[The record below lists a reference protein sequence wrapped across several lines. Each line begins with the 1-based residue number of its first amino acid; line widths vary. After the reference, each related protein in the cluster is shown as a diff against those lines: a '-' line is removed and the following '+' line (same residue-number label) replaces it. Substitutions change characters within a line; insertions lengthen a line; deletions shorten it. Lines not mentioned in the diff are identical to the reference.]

1 MRKKIPV
8 VLLLMLLALLTAC
21 NPPMVGKEDTASTV
35 YFLMEGEHGR
45 TLAYEIVQLPEGSLQ
60 QQIEAVLEAMRTPL
74 NTNHTPLL
82 QENMHVRAVEVFGS
96 TVVVRLTG
104 GYDQLNSIG
113 RSLVDSAITLSLCEL
128 EEVRYVRITGDRGNA
143 VGFMSESSVVLEDS
157 DLRLTAFDIEVYPVD
172 RSSGRLVPY
181 QLHIA
186 SEEEV
191 LTPRMVL
198 EEMMAGTLGEAA
210 PFDGRMDVRNVIQT
224 DTNSLRAELYIPV
237 EMDLRGR
244 EADLWSVV
252 NTLCSCRGIEQVS
265 VVINS
270 NVPSDR
276 GLKDCDG
283 LLTYDPQ
290 WIG

>member
-1 MRKKIPV
+1 MRKKIPM
-8 VLLLMLLALLTAC
+8 VLLLMLFCVLSGCQHPAA
-21 NPPMVGKEDTASTV
+21 KEEDAARAV

-45 TLAYEIVQLPEGSLQ
+45 TLAYEIVQLPEGPLQ
-60 QQIEAVLEAMRTPL
+60 QQIEAVLDAMRTPL
-74 NTNHTPLL
+74 NTNHIPLL
-82 QENMHVRAVEVFGS
+82 QKDIQVQSVEVFGS

-104 GYDQLNSIG
+104 GYDQLSSIS
-113 RSLVDSAITLSLCEL
+113 RSLLDSAITLSLCEL
-128 EEVRYVRITGDRGNA
+128 EDIRYVRITGDRGNT
-143 VGFMSESSVVLEDS
+143 VGFMSENSVVLEDS

-172 RSSGRLVPY
+172 RSSGYLVPY

-186 SEEEV
+186 SEEEI

-210 PFDGRMDVRNVIQT
+210 PFDGRMDVRNVIQLEE
-224 DTNSLRAELYIPV
+224 NSLRAELYIPV

-244 EADLWSVV
+244 EVDLWSVV

-265 VVINS
+265 VVINGS
-270 NVPSDR
+270 TPSER

-283 LLTYDPQ
+283 PLAYDSQ
-290 WIG
+290 WVG